1 MRNKGI
7 IMFNVKKAKDLVLY
21 SLVADSYSL
30 GVHWVY
36 DEKQLKQNSI
46 NWEILNA
53 PLSVWHKGKGA
64 GEFTHF
70 GDQTCWLYEFLKDKD
85 SFDENEYMFSWYEN
99 MKTYNGYVDGASRET
114 IQNIVNGMK
123 PSGSTSTDL
132 SVIGRIAP
140 LLKVSNSKQDF
151 LENVEKFVR
160 VTHNSAKAV
169 IAANFF
175 AKLLLMSLEGKD
187 IEQSIISLKDE
198 FDSSIQNMISK
209 ALESKDKDTY
219 ETIRHFGP
227 ACDIDEGFGGV
238 IHLLC
243 KFKNLKDMLICNAKA
258 GGDTS
263 SRAMIA
269 TIIFMANKPISQIP
283 QNWLAI
289 KAVIE

>member
-1 MRNKGI
+1 
-7 IMFNVKKAKDLVLY
+7 MFEQKKVKDLVLY

-30 GVHWVY
+30 GTHWVY
-36 DEKQLKQNSI
+36 DEKQLSKTNI
-46 NWEILNA
+46 IWENLNA

-64 GEFTHF
+64 GEFTHY
-70 GDQTCWLYEFLKDKD
+70 GDQTFWLYDFLKDKD
-85 SFDENEYMFSWYEN
+85 IFDENKYMFFWYEN
-99 MKTYNGYVDGASRET
+99 MKTYNGYVDGSSRNT
-114 IQNIVNGMK
+114 IQNIVNGLT
-123 PSGSTSTDL
+123 PSGSNSSDL
-132 SVIGRIAP
+132 SIVGRIAP
-140 LLKVSNSKQDF
+140 LLKVSKTKQEF

-169 IAANFF
+169 VCSRFF
-175 AKLLLMSLEGKD
+175 AKLLLLSLEGKD
-187 IEQSIISLKDE
+187 IEQSILSLKDE
-198 FDSSIQNMISK
+198 FDTSIQHTIEK
-209 ALESKDKDTY
+209 AIASKDNDTY

-243 KFKNLKDMLICNAKA
+243 KYNNLKNMLICNSKA

-269 TIIFMANKPISQIP
+269 TIIFMANKPMSQIP

-289 KAVIE
+289 KEVI